1 MHYPKMDKYVASR
14 LGYKPSDSNHYLR
27 PTTYAMRYL
36 DFWTMSLKRPDAH
49 LKPAIDCLH
58 TCQPGVPH
66 EWLRFWWHM
75 MVVGAEN
82 GDYDDEPVGDS
93 WIAQGMPT

>member
-1 MHYPKMDKYVASR
+1 MDKYVASR

-27 PTTYAMRYL
+27 PSSYAMRYL
-36 DFWTMSLKRPDAH
+36 DFWTMSIKRPDAH

-58 TCQPGVPH
+58 ACQPGLPH

-75 MVVGAEN
+75 MVTQAEN
-82 GDYDDEPVGDS
+82 GDYDEEPVGDS
-93 WIAQGMPT
+93 WIAKGMPT

>member
-36 DFWTMSLKRPDAH
+36 DFWTMSIKRPDAH

-58 TCQPGVPH
+58 VCQPGVAH

-75 MVVGAEN
+75 MIVGAEN

-93 WIAQGMPT
+93 WIAKGMPT